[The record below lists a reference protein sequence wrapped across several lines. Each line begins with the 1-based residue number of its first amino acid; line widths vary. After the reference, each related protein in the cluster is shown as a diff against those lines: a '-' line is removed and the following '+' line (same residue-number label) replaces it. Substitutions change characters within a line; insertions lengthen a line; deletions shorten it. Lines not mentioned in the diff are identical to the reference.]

1 MEDLILF
8 LGRFHVLALH
18 LPIGILAFVA
28 IAELYFGFKPNAE
41 RPALVNTIWLLGA
54 VSAVIA
60 AGLGY
65 LLSLSG
71 GYNEDTLELHLIWGL
86 ITSAT
91 ALIGWVAFGI
101 KGRRGKGW
109 AITIGGIQL
118 VALFTAGHLG
128 GNLTHGPEYLF
139 EHAPNPIRSLA
150 GFEPKSAPR
159 TPVSDLAQAD
169 VFLDVVQPLLEL
181 RCVTCHNPSKIKGGL
196 LLDTYANIMLGGD
209 SGAAVTP
216 GNLSASELSVRIN
229 HDPAHD
235 DYMPSGGKTPFTA
248 AQTQV
253 MDWWILAV
261 APESGTL
268 SDLGVDTDTLDLI
281 AAAIE
286 VEVTVSHLDELGLP
300 IVTAASR
307 DVIMKLESLGFD
319 ATPVSEKS
327 GYLDIDFY
335 RIGQESIS
343 DEHIAALL
351 QARDHIAWLNLGN
364 SGLQD
369 HQIETIAQL
378 SNLLKLD
385 LSKNPVTDTGIIPL
399 RSLPNLQTLNLHATK
414 ITDDALPT
422 LDKLPNLE
430 QAFLWST
437 AVTTEASTTRPY
449 ARIETGFIVV
459 PAEDDESNE

>member
-18 LPIGILAFVA
+18 LPIGILSFVA
-28 IAELYFGFKPNAE
+28 VAELYFGFRAQVP
-41 RPALVNTIWLLGA
+41 RPALINTIWLLGA
-54 VSAVIA
+54 ISAITA

-71 GYNEDTLELHLIWGL
+71 GYNEETLELHLIWGL

-91 ALIGWVAFGI
+91 ALVGWIAFGI
-101 KGRRGKGW
+101 KGQRGKGW
-109 AITIGGIQL
+109 VSIIAGLQL
-118 VALFTAGHLG
+118 VSLFTAGHLG

-150 GFEPKSAPR
+150 GFAAKGAPR
-159 TPVSDLAQAD
+159 APVSDLAQAD

-181 RCVTCHNPSKIKGGL
+181 RCVSCHNPSKIKGGL
-196 LLDTYANIMLGGD
+196 LLDTYANIMLGGE
-209 SGAAVTP
+209 SGASVTP
-216 GNLSASELSVRIN
+216 RNLSGSELSVRIN
-229 HDPAHD
+229 HDPEHD
-235 DYMPSGGKTPFTA
+235 DYMPSGGKTPLTA
-248 AQTQV
+248 AQAQV
-253 MDWWILAV
+253 MDWWILSG
-261 APESGTL
+261 APESGAL
-268 SDLGVDTDTLDLI
+268 ADFGNDADIFALI
-281 AAAIE
+281 AEAIA
-286 VEVTVSHLDELGLP
+286 VKITVTNLDELGLP
-300 IVTAASR
+300 IVTPASR

-335 RIGQESIS
+335 RIVDESIS
-343 DEHIAALL
+343 DEHVAALL
-351 QARDHIAWLNLGN
+351 QARDHIAWLNLGD

-369 HQIETIAQL
+369 HQIETIAKL

-385 LSKNPVTDTGIIPL
+385 LSKNPVTDAGIIAL
-399 RSLPNLQTLNLHATK
+399 RSLPNLETLNLHATQ
-414 ITDDALPT
+414 ITDEALPA

-437 AVTTEASTTRPY
+437 AVTTEAASKRDY
-449 ARIETGFIVV
+449 AQIGTGFEK
-459 PAEDDESNE
+459 PAPEVTNSK

>member
-18 LPIGILAFVA
+18 LPIGILALVAFV
-28 IAELYFGFKPNAE
+28 ELYFGFKPGAE
-41 RPALVNTIWLLGA
+41 RPTLVNSIWLLGA

-91 ALIGWVAFGI
+91 ALIGWIAFGI
-101 KGRRGKGW
+101 KGRRGKSW
-109 AITIGGIQL
+109 AVSIGGIQL
-118 VALFTAGHLG
+118 VALCTAGHLG

-139 EHAPNPIRSLA
+139 EHAPNPVRALA
-150 GFEPKSAPR
+150 GFEPKSVPR
-159 TPVSDLAQAD
+159 APVSDLAQAD

-181 RCVTCHNPSKIKGGL
+181 RCVTCHNPSKTKGGL

-209 SGAAVTP
+209 SGAAVSP
-216 GNLSASELSVRIN
+216 GSLSASELSVRIN
-229 HDPAHD
+229 HDPDHD

-253 MDWWILAV
+253 TDWWILAG
-261 APESGTL
+261 APESGAVA
-268 SDLGVDTDTLDLI
+268 DIDDDADMFALI
-281 AAAIE
+281 AEALAVKIT
-286 VEVTVSHLDELGLP
+286 VTNLDELGLP
-300 IVTAASR
+300 MITAASR

-335 RIGQESIS
+335 RIGDESIS
-343 DEHIAALL
+343 DDHVSALL

-369 HQIETIAQL
+369 HQVETIAQL

-414 ITDDALPT
+414 ITDDVLPT

-437 AVTTEASTTRPY
+437 AVTTEATGTRDY
-449 ARIETGFIVV
+449 ARIGQGFTQ
-459 PAEDDESNE
+459 PDPRSNK